1 MKKRSFILLF
11 IVGLVGLFLPK
22 GVFAFDYSIKYSPMV
37 DYRFFVEN
45 EDEEDIGNLQF
56 KLHDSNNLISYD
68 SQYDPNTNAYY
79 FIDVPQ
85 NAGQEDS
92 FKNIDANIFPE
103 YLLEEFENI
112 HFNNFNNYQTEW
124 RSFLY
129 NISQKYSGLD
139 YVFGIGIIPIPW
151 PSIETYIPMILE
163 EVNHTGDGEP
173 IKKVVFAIG
182 TIITPMFDDN
192 GNINEL
198 YSFFTLVNNSCMY
211 KSSNYMSDVSEGYV
225 DYTLNKMRLTRN
237 QTFDYSDEILNK
249 YSLGNVSSNE
259 IQGNEYLN
267 KGFLNDK
274 FSTGEIAS
282 SGVSF
287 NGKEIGAVKLRNS
300 SDNLKEELLKDY
312 CDCLPV
318 FVQARKAPSIVEV
331 ITNPKTFTTGVMV
344 LAVSLLLALGFVAF
358 ILTNQKKNDNEA

>member
-22 GVFAFDYSIKYSPMV
+22 GVFAAEYSLRYIPV
-37 DYRFFVEN
+37 IDYRFFL
-45 EDEEDIGNLQF
+45 EDEDENDIVDKKF
-56 KLHDSNNLISYD
+56 KLHDVNNLISYESEYD
-68 SQYDPNTNAYY
+68 SNTKAYY
-79 FIDVPQ
+79 FIDVPA
-85 NAGQEDS
+85 NNTYFS
-92 FKNIDANIFPE
+92 FNDLKIIEKSILPE
-103 YLLEEFENI
+103 YLNNELKNTDSNSFNI
-112 HFNNFNNYQTEW
+112 YEAWIDFITN
-124 RSFLY
+124 L
-129 NISQKYSGLD
+129 SQKYKGLD
-139 YVFGIGIIPIPW
+139 PGLQF
-151 PSIETYIPMILE
+151 YIPMILE

-182 TIITPMFDDN
+182 SLNPGGKDEN
-192 GNINEL
+192 GNYIFMMNFMLINN
-198 YSFFTLVNNSCMY
+198 TCMY
-211 KSSNYMSDVSEGYV
+211 KDNTLTDE
-225 DYTLNKMRLTRN
+225 YTESVIRMLSLTRN
-237 QTFDYSDEILNK
+237 QTFDYSDEIINK
-249 YSLGNVSSNE
+249 YSSGNIASNE
-259 IQGNEYLN
+259 IQGDEYLN

-287 NGKEIGAVKLRNS
+287 NGKQISAVKLRNS

>member
-11 IVGLVGLFLPK
+11 IVGLVGLFLPRDT
-22 GVFAFDYSIKYSPMV
+22 FAENSFTSRLFM

-45 EDEEDIGNLQF
+45 QDEEDLDTLHF
-56 KLHDSNNLISYD
+56 KLHDVNNIISFD
-68 SQYDPNTNAYY
+68 SEYDPESKAYY
-79 FIDVPQ
+79 FLGDNIL
-85 NAGQEDS
+85 NGGQGVVNGERILPSD
-92 FKNIDANIFPE
+92 
-103 YLLEEFENI
+103 LLTDLKKI
-112 HFNNFNNYQTEW
+112 
-124 RSFLY
+124 
-129 NISQKYSGLD
+129 NISYENFGVEYMNALNSISSKYSSVEVIKNG
-139 YVFGIGIIPIPW
+139 YMM
-151 PSIETYIPMILE
+151 PMNSLYLPFVLE
-163 EVNHTGDGEP
+163 EVNHQGDGEP
-173 IKKVVFAIG
+173 IKKTVFSMI
-182 TIITPMFDDN
+182 
-192 GNINEL
+192 NIYQSYTNKFSIDIYL
-198 YSFFTLVNNSCMY
+198 INNSCVY
-211 KSSNYMSDVSEGYV
+211 IKNGYFDGAPDDYMNFWV
-225 DYTLNKMRLTRN
+225 DKISFIRKNALDYDENFTN
-237 QTFDYSDEILNK
+237 QYL
-249 YSLGNVSSNE
+249 SLQVATTE
-259 IQGNEYLN
+259 IQNDNYLN

-358 ILTNQKKNDNEA
+358 ILTNQKKSDNEA